1 MRRKVERLAD
11 GLAGVLSSWPMV
23 ECVTLGEHS
32 EEDVLDPYF
41 AIVVDVYHR
50 EAVPQ
55 ARERQTSFAASL
67 GDPGAFESS
76 SINPK
81 DRFFLEGLPVHVD
94 YKSAGSID
102 EFLGRGLDLV
112 WILKNSGTYM
122 FYRLQ
127 KCRVLFQRN
136 DWLDGVRRRIAD
148 LPSEYWGALYDAFIA
163 KMEHYL
169 ADLGAAA
176 IRDDGFFYLESSAGF
191 ARSAAAAIFMK
202 NHRFEPSLRAF
213 ESQLE
218 RLPRLP
224 DDFTGRWET
233 LLRSDLDISRSQKY
247 EVAQL
252 IARSIIQLS

>member
-11 GLAGVLSSWPMV
+11 GLAAVLSSWPMV
-23 ECVTLGEHS
+23 ECVMLGEHS

-50 EAVPQ
+50 EAVPPS
-55 ARERQTSFAASL
+55 RERQAAFAAKL

-76 SINPK
+76 ALNPK
-81 DRFFLEGLPVHVD
+81 DRFFLEGLPVHVE
-94 YKSAGSID
+94 YKSSASID

-127 KCRVLFQRN
+127 KSRVLFQRK
-136 DWLDGVRRRIAD
+136 DWIDVVRRRIAD
-148 LPSEYWGALYDAFIA
+148 LSPDYWGALREAFVE
-163 KMEHYL
+163 KMDHYL

-191 ARSAAAAIFMK
+191 ARSAAAALFMI
-202 NHRFEPSLRAF
+202 NRRFEPSLRAF

-252 IARSIIQLS
+252 LARSIIQLA